1 MQTIATGQ
9 DFCPPGSEGFC
20 SGQHGMSEAMAAW
33 LTACDGTAAMAAE
46 KGAIGALSRLAIMTI
61 ESMRERRCQ
70 QVTPE

>member
-1 MQTIATGQ
+1 
-9 DFCPPGSEGFC
+9 
-20 SGQHGMSEAMAAW
+20 MAAW
-33 LTACDGTAAMAAE
+33 FTACDGTAAMAAE